1 MKKNTGKIL
10 LGTIAAVAL
19 LISCDKDR
27 ELKDDYILTQ
37 IAIANLH
44 DELEDTYKQLDNQA
58 NTMVRNTQTYK
69 TYDSLRNVYSQN
81 PETNYYLEQK
91 IDSLEE
97 RITEEKSNMM
107 LDLANSDQHVERTMD
122 ALEYHYDKS
131 ELLETALL
139 RSDSAKNIKFIQQ
152 NSVLK
157 SR

>member
-19 LISCDKDR
+19 LTSCNKDR

-44 DELEDTYKQLDNQA
+44 DELEYTYKQLDNQA

-107 LDLANSDQHVERTMD
+107 LDLVNSDQHVERTMD

-131 ELLETALL
+131 EQLETALL

>member
-19 LISCDKDR
+19 LTSCNKDR

-107 LDLANSDQHVERTMD
+107 LDLVNSDQHVERTMD

-131 ELLETALL
+131 EQLETALL

>member
-19 LISCDKDR
+19 LTSCNKDR

-58 NTMVRNTQTYK
+58 KTMVRNTQTYK

-107 LDLANSDQHVERTMD
+107 LDLANSDQHVERTID

-131 ELLETALL
+131 EQLETALL

>member
-19 LISCDKDR
+19 LTSCNKDR

-44 DELEDTYKQLDNQA
+44 DELEDIYKQLDNQA

-131 ELLETALL
+131 EQLETALL

>member
-19 LISCDKDR
+19 LISCNKDR
-27 ELKDDYILTQ
+27 ELEHDYILTQ

-44 DELEDTYKQLDNQA
+44 DELEGTYKQLDNQA
-58 NTMVRNTQTYK
+58 KTMVRNTQTYK
-69 TYDSLRNVYSQN
+69 TYDSLCNVYSQN

-97 RITEEKSNMM
+97 RIAEEESNTM
-107 LDLANSDQHVERTMD
+107 LDLANSDQQVARTMD
-122 ALEYHYDKS
+122 ALEYNYDKS
-131 ELLETALL
+131 KQLETALL

>member
-19 LISCDKDR
+19 LISCNKDR

-97 RITEEKSNMM
+97 RIAEEKSNMM
-107 LDLANSDQHVERTMD
+107 LDLANSDQHVERTID

-131 ELLETALL
+131 EQLETALL
-139 RSDSAKNIKFIQQ
+139 LSDSAKNIKFIQQ

>member
-19 LISCDKDR
+19 LTSCNKDR

-131 ELLETALL
+131 EQLETALL